1 MNQKINI
8 VDLGRIDYQ
17 TAWDFQKEFHKKV
30 QYGKETDTLFLLEHD
45 PVYTLGKNANKNNLL
60 EQPASEVKVFN
71 VERGGDITY
80 HGPGQLV
87 GYPILD
93 LHHYQKNIIQ

>member
-30 QYGKETDTLFLLEHD
+30 QHGKETDNLFLL
-45 PVYTLGKNANKNNLL
+45 
-60 EQPASEVKVFN
+60 
-71 VERGGDITY
+71 
-80 HGPGQLV
+80 
-87 GYPILD
+87 
-93 LHHYQKNIIQ
+93 

>member
-30 QYGKETDTLFLLEHD
+30 QLGKETDTLFLLEHD
-45 PVYTLGKNANKNNLL
+45 PVYTLGKNANKNALPSSTLIIN
-60 EQPASEVKVFN
+60 AGKVIN
-71 VERGGDITY
+71 TKDPKT
-80 HGPGQLV
+80 Q
-87 GYPILD
+87 
-93 LHHYQKNIIQ
+93 